1 MAEHALS
8 LMEDIEQ
15 SGKTGMMYLW
25 GAIISAIVS
34 LLIPVVGIVALY
46 SGYRLTTVM
55 ERRWFGLFFAAIG
68 LASLTLM
75 LVELVLLELGYI
87 SF

>member
-1 MAEHALS
+1 MAEHAPS

-15 SGKTGMMYLW
+15 SGKAGMMYLW
-25 GAIISAIVS
+25 VAIISAIVS
-34 LLIPVVGIVALY
+34 LLLPIVGIVAVY

-68 LASLTLM
+68 LASLTLVVLELI
-75 LVELVLLELGYI
+75 LVELGYL

>member
-1 MAEHALS
+1 MAEHAPS

-15 SGKTGMMYLW
+15 SGKAGMMYLW
-25 GAIISAIVS
+25 VAIVSAIVS
-34 LLIPVVGIVALY
+34 LLLPVVGIVAVY

-68 LASLTLM
+68 LASLTLVVLELV
-75 LVELVLLELGYI
+75 LVELGYL